1 MNYIIDESKI
11 IEVALSKLPDI
22 KTMPTKIVI
31 VHVGDFECCPQ
42 FTNRIVDIELPGGK
56 SIYIDK
62 KEKTYCYRVIFQK
75 ILVDDDLEWDLVG
88 YDKRELFKMN

>member
-1 MNYIIDESKI
+1 MVE
-11 IEVALSKLPDI
+11 
-22 KTMPTKIVI
+22 
-31 VHVGDFECCPQ
+31 
-42 FTNRIVDIELPGGK
+42 IELPSGK

-88 YDKRELFKMN
+88 YDKQELFKMN